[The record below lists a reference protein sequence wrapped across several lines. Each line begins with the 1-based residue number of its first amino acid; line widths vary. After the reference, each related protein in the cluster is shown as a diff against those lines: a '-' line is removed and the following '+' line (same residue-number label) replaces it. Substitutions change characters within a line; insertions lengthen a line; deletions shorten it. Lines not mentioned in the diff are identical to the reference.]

1 MSQSNVRAKIL
12 LEYEL
17 RRQKKEVECIER
29 INEIH
34 SKFPRLEEIELEIK
48 KAGSQNIL
56 DIIKNPSKS
65 DELNKKLTQKLQALE
80 KEKEEY
86 MRSNNI
92 PPDYKEPDY
101 ECKICCD
108 KAILK
113 SGERCHCF
121 NQRIINE
128 LYNISNMGEI
138 LERQNFDTFSFD
150 YYSKEKGNKNKSPY
164 DNMVSAVKTAK
175 EFCQTDK
182 KKRRNLLFY
191 GEVGQGKTFLS
202 SAIAK
207 ELLQKGEEVI
217 YMRATKLFNTYED
230 YKFNR
235 IQDKDFL
242 KKIYSCDLLIIDDL
256 GTENPTKMNVSF
268 LLDLLDE
275 RLNRGNSIIIN
286 TNLKVSE
293 LSSTYSKRFTS
304 RIVENFVAYE
314 FYGEDIRIQKV
325 KR

>member
-17 RRQKKEVECIER
+17 RRQKKEAECIER
-29 INEIH
+29 IKEIY
-34 SKFPRLEEIELEIK
+34 SKFPRLEEIEVEIK
-48 KAGSQNIL
+48 RAGSKNIL
-56 DIIKNPSKS
+56 DIIKNPSRA
-65 DELNKKLTQKLQALE
+65 DELNKKLTQKLEALE

-86 MRSNNI
+86 IRMNNI
-92 PPDYKEPDY
+92 PSDYKEPDY
-101 ECKICCD
+101 ECKICFD
-108 KAILK
+108 KGILK
-113 SGERCHCF
+113 NGNRCRCF
-121 NQRIINE
+121 NQRLINE

-138 LERQNFDTFSFD
+138 LERQNFETFSFD
-150 YYSKEKGNKNKSPY
+150 YYSKEKGNKSKSPY
-164 DNMVSAVKTAK
+164 ENMVSAVETAK
-175 EFCQTDK
+175 EFCRKDK

-235 IQDKDFL
+235 ISDKDFL
-242 KKIYSCDLLIIDDL
+242 KKIYGCDLLIIDDL
-256 GTENPTKMNVSF
+256 GTENPTRMNVSF

-293 LSSTYSKRFTS
+293 LSSIYSKRFTS

>member
-29 INEIH
+29 IKEIH

-65 DELNKKLTQKLQALE
+65 DELNKKLTQKLEALE

-86 MRSNNI
+86 IRQNNI
-92 PPDYKEPDY
+92 PTDYKEPDY
-101 ECKICCD
+101 ECKICSD

-113 SGERCHCF
+113 NGERCRCF
-121 NQRIINE
+121 NQKLINE

-138 LERQNFDTFSFD
+138 LERQNFETFSFD
-150 YYSKEKGNKNKSPY
+150 YYSKEKGNRSKSPY
-164 DNMVSAVKTAK
+164 ENMVSAVKTAK
-175 EFCQTDK
+175 DFCQTDK
-182 KKRRNLLFY
+182 KTRRNLLFY

-235 IQDKDFL
+235 ISDKDFL
-242 KKIYSCDLLIIDDL
+242 KKIYGCDLLIIDDL
-256 GTENPTKMNVSF
+256 GTENPTRMNVSF

-286 TNLKVSE
+286 TNLKVAE

>member
-1 MSQSNVRAKIL
+1 M
-12 LEYEL
+12 
-17 RRQKKEVECIER
+17 
-29 INEIH
+29 
-34 SKFPRLEEIELEIK
+34 
-48 KAGSQNIL
+48 
-56 DIIKNPSKS
+56 
-65 DELNKKLTQKLQALE
+65 
-80 KEKEEY
+80 
-86 MRSNNI
+86 
-92 PPDYKEPDY
+92 
-101 ECKICCD
+101 
-108 KAILK
+108 
-113 SGERCHCF
+113 
-121 NQRIINE
+121 
-128 LYNISNMGEI
+128 
-138 LERQNFDTFSFD
+138 
-150 YYSKEKGNKNKSPY
+150 
-164 DNMVSAVKTAK
+164 
-175 EFCQTDK
+175 
-182 KKRRNLLFY
+182 FY